1 MEHNC
6 CFVCGENFDLKYG
19 RPSSSKVPL
28 FKETINK
35 EFTSKSSTSE
45 NRRVIISDIL
55 KKLYLIDDRLLNIA
69 KGNTFVCKKC
79 ARKVVNCDSLLEEL
93 KSLLAISCKK
103 RTTYDAVTGKR
114 SLQPSSPSGFTP
126 DKKKTSRNGNS
137 RESQSL
143 KSRKA
148 LFTCARDV
156 NKSIPKKQD
165 IEDAISNLMCLPV
178 DTEGEYK
185 DNDTQVKVRRNIVL
199 N

>member
-1 MEHNC
+1 MLYICSLVTSRVTCMEHNC

-55 KKLYLIDDRLLNIA
+55 KKIIFNWRPRLLNIA
-69 KGNTFVCKKC
+69 KGNAFVCKKC

-103 RTTYDAVTGKR
+103 RTIYDAVPGKR

-148 LFTCARDV
+148 LFTSARDV

-165 IEDAISNLMCLPV
+165 IEDAISNVMCLPV
-178 DTEGEYK
+178 DTEGE
-185 DNDTQVKVRRNIVL
+185 
-199 N
+199 